1 MEFRLFGPLEVI
13 DPAGR
18 VIDLG
23 TPKQRAVLAM
33 LALEPGR
40 VVSLD
45 RLIDELWSGEA
56 PSSATG
62 TLQAYI
68 SQLRRALEPGRPPR
82 TPPKVLLTREPGYL
96 LAVAPGQVDL
106 VRFAALAEDGRR
118 SLAREPAAAAD
129 LLRRALETW
138 RGEPLAEFA
147 AYEFAQ
153 PVVARLTEL
162 RASATE
168 DWFEARLATG
178 ESGSCVPGLESA
190 VAGQPYRE
198 RSWALLVRALYRAG
212 RQADALAALR
222 RVRTLLADELGLE
235 PGPELR
241 RLEQAVLDQEPGL
254 DTPPVAP
261 EHGTGGIPGSP
272 VVPGAP
278 IVPAVPVVPDG
289 RTGPAVAAGSP
300 ASVARP
306 EAAPTSHAGGLI
318 ARREQLHRAAER
330 LASARRGRG
339 GVLLVSGEAGIGK
352 TSLAEA
358 VADEASAL
366 GMAVAWGRCAEDTG
380 APAFWPWLQVLRDL
394 VPPETGPYG
403 PASYGP
409 ASYVDG
415 SGGGPD
421 VARALAALSGVAEP
435 ESADARQ
442 GLSGR
447 GSSGH
452 GLPEH
457 APAAHGLAAHGLPGH
472 SAALFALHER
482 VTGALVAAGPA
493 LVVLDDLHWADA
505 ASLRLLAFA
514 AGELHRAPVLVL
526 ATMRPEPGG
535 EPDQLRETLAALARE
550 RGAQRLTLPPFT
562 REDVA
567 AYLAGRD
574 LPDARLAAVL
584 FERTG
589 GNPFYLGELVRLLDS
604 EHRLDAASAGV
615 PEGVREVIGRRVAR
629 LPEETRALLGAAAV
643 LGREVSLDVLEA
655 ACDTPAEE
663 VMALLEPAVATGL
676 LAEVPDGFDYRFSH
690 ALVRDALYTD
700 LGRVRRARL
709 HLRTG
714 EALETLAG
722 IEPSVLAHHFGMAAR
737 AGGAAK
743 AVEYAVRAARQATAQ
758 CAYDEA
764 VDWWGR
770 ALTALGPTDAA
781 RRCALLVRHG
791 EALRAVGDVDRAR
804 SVLEE
809 AIALAAPI
817 GRRATLIEA
826 VTVFG
831 GLSVWNW
838 RHYGVVDEQMVALLE
853 GLLAEPAAGDSERAT
868 LLGTLGL
875 ELYYSP
881 RRAEGERLAADGV
894 RLARRV
900 GDPRLLARALN
911 NYLMAAWVPERE
923 EERRLAVEEML
934 ALPLDASAEAVA
946 RIFRMASLLRAGEL
960 DEWDRDLAH
969 CRRLVELV
977 RRPELTGMAGIAEAA
992 GRTLRGDWA
1001 EAERLA
1007 AEFTALIEGFSMWGL
1022 DYPGL
1027 ITLYTCRRGQG
1038 RVAELA
1044 DRLVS
1049 RAHDADMVPLRP
1061 VAVLAA
1067 LDVGDT
1073 ALARRLVERW
1083 GTRVPPDW
1091 TAEFLTVVWG
1101 HVAARL
1107 GTPDPAALLRTLSPY
1122 AGRLVVSGM
1131 GGAGWGSTHM
1141 VLAELA
1147 AATGERGLALRH
1159 ARRAHETH
1167 LRLGLDHWA
1176 GESARLLA
1184 GLE

>member
-1 MEFRLFGPLEVI
+1 MEFRLFGPIEVI

-45 RLIDELWSGEA
+45 RLVDELWSGEA

-68 SQLRRALEPGRPPR
+68 SQLRRALEPERPPR
-82 TPPKVLLTREPGYL
+82 TPPKTLLTRDPGYL

-147 AYEFAQ
+147 AYEFAR

-178 ESGSCVPGLESA
+178 EGGSCVPGLETA

-222 RVRTLLADELGLE
+222 RVRTLLAEELGLE

-241 RLEQAVLDQEPGL
+241 RLEQAVLDQAPGL
-254 DTPPVAP
+254 DAPPVAA
-261 EHGTGGIPGSP
+261 EHGTGGA
-272 VVPGAP
+272 PGAP
-278 IVPAVPVVPDG
+278 VGRRAPD
-289 RTGPAVAAGSP
+289 AAGETP
-300 ASVARP
+300 AARP
-306 EAAPTSHAGGLI
+306 EAPRTSHAGGLI
-318 ARREQLHRAAER
+318 ARREQFQRAAER
-330 LASARRGRG
+330 LAWARRGRG

-366 GMAVAWGRCAEDTG
+366 GMAVARGRCAEDTG

-394 VPPETGPYG
+394 APPEAGPYRT
-403 PASYGP
+403 ASYAGG
-409 ASYVDG
+409 A
-415 SGGGPD
+415 GGGQE
-421 VARALAALSGVAEP
+421 VARALAALSGAAEP
-435 ESADARQ
+435 ETADAGQ
-442 GLSGR
+442 GLGLTAPGPVADGR
-447 GSSGH
+447 A
-452 GLPEH
+452 GL
-457 APAAHGLAAHGLPGH
+457 G
-472 SAALFALHER
+472 AALFALHER
-482 VTGALVAAGPA
+482 VTRTLVAAGPA

-526 ATMRPEPGG
+526 ATMRPEPGD

-550 RGAQRLTLPPFT
+550 RGAERLTLPPFA

-574 LPDARLAAVL
+574 LPDARLASVL

-655 ACDTPAEE
+655 ACGAPAEE

-676 LAEVPDGFDYRFSH
+676 LTEVPDGFDYRFSH

-770 ALTALGPTDAA
+770 ALTALGPADAA
-781 RRCALLVRHG
+781 RRCGLLVRHG

-809 AIALAAPI
+809 AIALAARI
-817 GRRATLIEA
+817 GERATLIEA

-838 RHYGVVDEQMVALLE
+838 RHYGVVDEEMVALLE
-853 GLLAEPAAGDSERAT
+853 GLLAEPAAGDAERAT

-881 RRAEGERLAADGV
+881 RRPEGERLAADGV

-900 GDPRLLARALN
+900 GDPRLLARSLN

-923 EERRLAVEEML
+923 EERRQAVEEML

-946 RIFRMASLLRAGEL
+946 RIFRMAGLLRAGEL
-960 DEWDRDLAH
+960 DEWDRDLAR

-1067 LDVGDT
+1067 LDAGDT

-1083 GTRVPPDW
+1083 GTRIPQDW

-1131 GGAGWGSTHM
+1131 GGAGWGSAHL

-1147 AATGERGLALRH
+1147 AATGERGRARDH
-1159 ARRAHETH
+1159 ARRAHEVH
-1167 LRLGLDHWA
+1167 VRLGLAHWA
-1176 GESARLLA
+1176 RESARLLA
-1184 GLE
+1184 GLERAGLERAGLERAGPERAGPERGEPGG